1 MPYNCGM
8 TTHIALND
16 MIEALATKFGAST
29 VATRDVCHFI
39 EEIGQRPNRYLADL
53 REYYSVGHGQMRFVN
68 AESNAPVFET
78 KKTVVE
84 TDAAIEKRIN
94 ARFNA
99 LEVMSRATAKGINRA
114 MILSGP
120 AGVGKS
126 HTVEQVAE
134 EVCGDFTHVKG
145 YIRPTGL
152 YKTLWENRHPG
163 KLVVFDDADSIFS
176 DETSLNLLKAAC
188 DSSDARKIG
197 WLSNSIME
205 DDAGEEIP
213 KNFEFEGSII
223 FITNIDFAAQIEK
236 GSKLA
241 PHFEAMVSRSMYL
254 DLSIKQKRDYI
265 VRIKQVMNAGM
276 MDEMLLPDE
285 KAEIIEFM
293 EENMDMMR
301 ELSLRMA
308 KKLATLMLMDKKSW
322 KELAS
327 MTCMKNS

>member
-1 MPYNCGM
+1 MSGNC
-8 TTHIALND
+8 H
-16 MIEALATKFGAST
+16 S
-29 VATRDVCHFI
+29 ATRTYI
-39 EEIGQRPNRYLADL
+39 Y
-53 REYYSVGHGQMRFVN
+53 
-68 AESNAPVFET
+68 
-78 KKTVVE
+78 
-84 TDAAIEKRIN
+84 
-94 ARFNA
+94 
-99 LEVMSRATAKGINRA
+99 AK
-114 MILSGP
+114 LCS
-120 AGVGKS
+120 
-126 HTVEQVAE
+126 
-134 EVCGDFTHVKG
+134 
-145 YIRPTGL
+145 
-152 YKTLWENRHPG
+152 
-163 KLVVFDDADSIFS
+163 DSIFS

-293 EENMDMMR
+293 EANMDMMR

>member
-8 TTHIALND
+8 TTHITLND

-53 REYYSVGHGQMRFVN
+53 REYYSVGHGQMRFVT

-134 EVCGDFTHVKG
+134 EHSFLMGVLLRGE
-145 YIRPTGL
+145 
-152 YKTLWENRHPG
+152 TLLFHALR
-163 KLVVFDDADSIFS
+163 
-176 DETSLNLLKAAC
+176 
-188 DSSDARKIG
+188 
-197 WLSNSIME
+197 
-205 DDAGEEIP
+205 
-213 KNFEFEGSII
+213 I
-223 FITNIDFAAQIEK
+223 FIQ
-236 GSKLA
+236 
-241 PHFEAMVSRSMYL
+241 AM
-254 DLSIKQKRDYI
+254 
-265 VRIKQVMNAGM
+265 
-276 MDEMLLPDE
+276 
-285 KAEIIEFM
+285 
-293 EENMDMMR
+293 
-301 ELSLRMA
+301 LR
-308 KKLATLMLMDKKSW
+308 KTVVV
-322 KELAS
+322 
-327 MTCMKNS
+327 